1 VEAEE
6 RIRTG
11 GAGRGGRPTVAEARR
26 RHEQLLEIA
35 GSMFMR
41 LGYDGTSIDA
51 VAEAASMSKRTV
63 YARYSDK
70 SELFGAV
77 LRGLIER
84 CLVPFTR
91 FRSSTD
97 ALEPTLV
104 EIGRHLLASA
114 LAPETVSLHRI
125 IIAESQRQPEFGRL
139 AYADGRRPAI
149 EAIAAV
155 LCRHQSLLRVKD
167 FERAAQQF
175 LSLVVDDA
183 LCLATL
189 GIEDGRELDA
199 RVADAVDLFLAGAL
213 GAERAC
219 SRSRA

>member
-1 VEAEE
+1 MEAEE
-6 RIRTG
+6 QLRTG
-11 GAGRGGRPTVAEARR
+11 GAGRGGRPTLAEARR
-26 RHEQLLEIA
+26 RHEHLLEVA

-84 CLVPFTR
+84 CLVPFTG

-104 EIGRHLLASA
+104 EIGRHLLESA

-139 AYADGRRPAI
+139 AYAEGRRPAI
-149 EAIAAV
+149 EAIAVV
-155 LCRHQSLLRVKD
+155 LRRHRSLLRVKNFD
-167 FERAAQQF
+167 RAAQQF
-175 LSLVVDDA
+175 LSLVVDDS

-189 GIEDGRELDA
+189 GIEDSRAVDT

-213 GAERAC
+213 RPGRAC
-219 SRSRA
+219 YRSRT

>member
-11 GAGRGGRPTVAEARR
+11 GSGRGGRPTVAEARR
-26 RHEQLLEIA
+26 RHEHLLEVA

-63 YARYSDK
+63 YAHYSDK

-91 FRSSTD
+91 FRSSTE

-104 EIGRHLLASA
+104 EIGRHLLSSA

-155 LCRHQSLLRVKD
+155 LRRHRSLLRVKD

-175 LSLVVDDA
+175 LSLVIDDA

-189 GIEDGRELDA
+189 GIEDGRDLETQ
-199 RVADAVDLFLAGAL
+199 VADAVDLFLAGAL
-213 GAERAC
+213 RTGRPCSGARA
-219 SRSRA
+219 